1 MDSIVQT
8 IILGL
13 TFGLVSNLHCIGM
26 CGPIAMALPLQRDSK
41 WKSALGISTY
51 TLGRSAGYATLGV
64 IAGFIGLSAQTL
76 GVLQW
81 LSIISGLVIIIF
93 AWGGYLNH
101 VKGSQFIQRT
111 LIRGM
116 GRLMQSRGRKTQ
128 VGKLLAI
135 GLINAFLPC
144 GMVYVALVSAIN
156 TGSISGSVA
165 HMISF
170 GVGTLPGFLFLG
182 VLKNYFQRFQLF
194 NRKIV
199 LASLIT
205 VVGSAMVLR
214 GLNLGIPYL
223 SPKVEMMLTADNKD
237 QDSNTKP
244 VSAKMECCSTSNK
257 CSDR

>member
-1 MDSIVQT
+1 
-8 IILGL
+8 
-13 TFGLVSNLHCIGM
+13 
-26 CGPIAMALPLQRDSK
+26 MALPLQRDSK
-41 WKSALGISTY
+41 WKSVLGISTY
-51 TLGRSAGYATLGV
+51 TLGRSAGYAILGI

-81 LSIISGLVIIIF
+81 LSIISGFVIIIF
-93 AWGGYLNH
+93 AWSGYLNH
-101 VKGSQFIQRT
+101 VKGSQLIQRS

-116 GRLMQSRGRKTQ
+116 GRLMQSKGGRTRFE
-128 VGKLLAI
+128 KLLAI

-144 GMVYVALVSAIN
+144 GMVYVALVAAIN
-156 TGSISGSVA
+156 TGSITGSVV

-194 NRKIV
+194 KRKIV
-199 LASLIT
+199 LATLIT

-223 SPKVEMMLTADNKD
+223 SPKVEMMLTADNED
-237 QDSNTKP
+237 QNPKTNP

-257 CSDR
+257 CSDK